1 MLLQIA
7 NALPPGLLKDCQL
20 LGTEDSLF
28 ADGRS
33 TAGWHARE
41 RKHNLQARA
50 ESRVATVLQ
59 QVELAL
65 LRHELVVAAAR
76 PQRIVRL
83 LLSRYDEGMHY
94 GTHVDDALMDG
105 QRTDLSFTVFLSP
118 PDVYE
123 GGSLVIDEPGA
134 ERAFRMGAGEM
145 LLYPSSTL
153 HRVEPVTR
161 GTRLVLVGWIRSYLR
176 SGEAREILFDL
187 ERTIA
192 LLRAKPESQT
202 NAYTAELELL
212 LKTRSNLLRM
222 WAED

>member
-7 NALPPGLLKDCQL
+7 NALPPALLQECQL
-20 LGTEDSLF
+20 LGTEDGLF

-50 ESRVATVLQ
+50 EARVATVLQ

-65 LRHELVVAAAR
+65 LRHELVMAAAR
-76 PQRIVRL
+76 PKRVVRL

-118 PDVYE
+118 PDVYD

-134 ERAFRMGAGEM
+134 ERAFRLGAGEM

-187 ERTIA
+187 ERAIA
-192 LLRAKPESQT
+192 LLRAKPELLK
-202 NAYTAELELL
+202 NECAAELELL
-212 LKTRSNLLRM
+212 LKTRSNLLRL
-222 WAED
+222 WADD

>member
-7 NALPPGLLKDCQL
+7 NALPPGLLKECQL
-20 LGTEDSLF
+20 LGTEDGLF

-105 QRTDLSFTVFLSP
+105 QRTDLSFTVFLSL
-118 PDVYE
+118 PDAYD

-192 LLRAKPESQT
+192 LLRGKPDVLKSEC
-202 NAYTAELELL
+202 AAELELL

>member
-7 NALPPGLLKDCQL
+7 NALPPALLKDCQL
-20 LGTEDSLF
+20 LGTEDGLF

-41 RKHNLQARA
+41 RKHNLQARG
-50 ESRVATVLQ
+50 ESRVATILQ

-65 LRHELVVAAAR
+65 LRHELIVAAAR
-76 PQRIVRL
+76 PKRIVRL

-118 PDVYE
+118 PDAYE

-134 ERAFRMGAGEM
+134 ERVFRLGAGEM

-176 SGEAREILFDL
+176 SGESREILFDL
-187 ERTIA
+187 ERAIA
-192 LLRAKPESQT
+192 LLRGKPETLKSEC
-202 NAYTAELELL
+202 AAELELL